1 MRASRCVN
9 LTGPQALSQLGM
21 EGVDV
26 NACIG
31 ALCVHLAIYR
41 VVAFLGLH
49 FCWTGQPF
57 EERLARFLR

>member
-1 MRASRCVN
+1 
-9 LTGPQALSQLGM
+9 M